1 MSRAALALITALF
14 LPWLVVGQTKAEES
28 LPIREACLISS
39 HGITPIRVEMA
50 ITESER
56 RKGLMGRE
64 SLAPNTGMLFIYD
77 EPRSPEHG
85 FWMHR
90 TLIPLDIAYLG
101 KHGTIKA
108 IKQMLPCNST
118 LESGC
123 PVYRAGVSF
132 SAALEM
138 NQFFFRNNGI
148 SVGDRVST
156 SESICKH

>member
-1 MSRAALALITALF
+1 MLGSWQVF
-14 LPWLVVGQTKAEES
+14 GQAKSEGAS
-28 LPIREACLISS
+28 PIHEACLISDR
-39 HGITPIRVEMA
+39 GITPIRVEMA

-56 RKGLMGRE
+56 RKGLMGRK

-77 EPRSPEHG
+77 EPRDPEHG

-90 TLIPLDIAYLG
+90 TLIPLDIAYLDNQ
-101 KHGTIKA
+101 GTIKA
-108 IKQMLPCNST
+108 IKQMLPCKST
-118 LESGC
+118 QGSGC

-148 SVGDRVST
+148 SVGDQVST

>member
-1 MSRAALALITALF
+1 MSRTALALITTLF
-14 LPWLVVGQTKAEES
+14 IPALVVGQTKAEDS

-56 RKGLMGRE
+56 RKGLMGRT
-64 SLAPNTGMLFIYD
+64 SLAPNTGMLFIYE
-77 EPRSPEHG
+77 EPREPERG

-90 TLIPLDIAYLG
+90 TLIPLDIAYLDDQ
-101 KHGTIKA
+101 GTIKA
-108 IKQMLPCNST
+108 IKQMFPCKST

-132 SAALEM
+132 SGALEM